1 MTDYSRFNIL
11 QNEAI
16 QNLNF
21 SRKQNEPCYNKT
33 HIIKV
38 FLPDNMR
45 FQILKPFWLVYKTI

>member
-1 MTDYSRFNIL
+1 MTDYSTFNIL

-45 FQILKPFWLVYKTI
+45 FQILKPFG